1 MLEAVLTTGSNV
13 GFPVVELFSL
23 SPRACQMSAEVQMS
37 VWILAR
43 NFYAGR
49 CLGRSCDALLTSW
62 NASLGSLSYFV
73 LQRPLTPVLTDD
85 GTSLTV
91 VARYP

>member
-37 VWILAR
+37 AWMLAR
-43 NFYAGR
+43 NFYAGG
-49 CLGRSCDALLTSW
+49 CLGRSFDARLTSW
-62 NASLGSLSYFV
+62 NASLGSLNCFMF
-73 LQRPLTPVLTDD
+73 QRPLPPVLTDD
-85 GTSLTV
+85 GTSLMV
-91 VARYP
+91 VARYS